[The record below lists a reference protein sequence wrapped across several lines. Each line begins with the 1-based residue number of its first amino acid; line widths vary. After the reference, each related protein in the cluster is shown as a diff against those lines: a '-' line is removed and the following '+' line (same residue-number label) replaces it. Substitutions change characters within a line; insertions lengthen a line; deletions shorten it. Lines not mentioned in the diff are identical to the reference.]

1 MYATL
6 LVTRCP
12 ITPTYLDI
20 QFAHASI
27 LRCNT
32 CTLYPSQPPKL
43 RPRSISTFPRR
54 LFATPYR
61 IRVDEAHEDTTE
73 FGYKFR
79 HSMDGPV
86 HRADSERI
94 VDQATITIYTIPITQ
109 LYGQIILYYGR
120 LFTIMFT

>member
-12 ITPTYLDI
+12 ITPISISSLPTRLS
-20 QFAHASI
+20 FAA
-27 LRCNT
+27 
-32 CTLYPSQPPKL
+32 TLALSDPSQPPKL

-73 FGYKFR
+73 SFPR
-79 HSMDGPV
+79 
-86 HRADSERI
+86 
-94 VDQATITIYTIPITQ
+94 
-109 LYGQIILYYGR
+109 R
-120 LFTIMFT
+120 LFATPYRIRVDEAHEDTTFMG